1 MSLNTSK
8 LLLKFVFCS
17 TLRYS
22 ATWICAVANCWE
34 QCTWSGKWNKHFISK
49 AILRYLETKTK
60 HMFFLIVFWN
70 VSKINIIKKKIE
82 FFEDLGTRTGYP
94 WLMDPALYHCAMMHD
109 VAPDPHPNFGQSPIL
124 HWGLRTT
131 AILPF
136 GPRGAVWLIQL
147 KNNIFGFR
155 QERLI

>member
-1 MSLNTSK
+1 MFQK
-8 LLLKFVFCS
+8 L
-17 TLRYS
+17 
-22 ATWICAVANCWE
+22 
-34 QCTWSGKWNKHFISK
+34 
-49 AILRYLETKTK
+49 IL
-60 HMFFLIVFWN
+60 
-70 VSKINIIKKKIE
+70 SKKKIE

-109 VAPDPHPNFGQSPIL
+109 VAPDPHHNFGQSPIL

-131 AILPF
+131 AVLPK
-136 GPRGAVWLIQL
+136 GPRGAVRPDPI